1 MNKTLWTDPQGQGI
15 FEQIKPH
22 GHGQSYFTPS
32 LSRIASVCGR
42 GREQKYIYITTTTPP
57 SGRPHIHGMILY
69 FFNTIALVA
78 PVDND

>member
-1 MNKTLWTDPQGQGI
+1 MNKTLWADPQGQVI

-22 GHGQSYFTPS
+22 GHGQSKC
-32 LSRIASVCGR
+32 LWE
-42 GREQKYIYITTTTPP
+42 RERSEKKNITTTTPP

-69 FFNTIALVA
+69 FFNTILALVV